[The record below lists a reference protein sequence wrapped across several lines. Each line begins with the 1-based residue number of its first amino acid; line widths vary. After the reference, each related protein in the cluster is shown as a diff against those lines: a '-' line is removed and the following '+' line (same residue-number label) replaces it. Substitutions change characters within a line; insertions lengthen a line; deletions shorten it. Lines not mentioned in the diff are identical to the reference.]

1 MGKERQCMND
11 RLEYNV
17 FAKWISSGASV
28 LDLGCGDGELLAF
41 LVKTKQV
48 HAQGIELSEQA
59 IQRCVAAG
67 LSVFQ
72 QDIDTGLS
80 EYANNAFDYVILN
93 QTLQQ
98 VKKPDLAL
106 QEALRVAKKVI
117 VGIPN
122 FAHIKSR
129 TQIFFK
135 GRVPV
140 TTSLPFQWYD
150 TPNLHF
156 LSIADF
162 TDYCKNK
169 GIPVEN
175 TLFTSKNGRVK
186 ILPNLR
192 AEFGFFLLSKK

>member
-1 MGKERQCMND
+1 MSN
-11 RLEYNV
+11 RLEYNK
-17 FAKWISSGASV
+17 FAKWIPNGASV

-41 LVKTKQV
+41 LVKEKQV
-48 HAQGIELSEQA
+48 RAQGIELNEQA
-59 IQRCVAAG
+59 ILRCVAVG
-67 LSVFQ
+67 LSVYQ

-80 EYANNAFDYVILN
+80 EYADNAFNYVILN

-106 QEALRVAKKVI
+106 TEALRVAKKVI

-122 FAHIKSR
+122 FAHYSAR
-129 TQIFFK
+129 ARIFFK
-135 GRVPV
+135 GRVPI

-156 LSIADF
+156 LSVADF

-169 GIPVEN
+169 GIQIED
-175 TLFTSKNGRVK
+175 TLFTSKNRQ
-186 ILPNLR
+186 IHFLPNLFG
-192 AEFGFFLLSKK
+192 EFGFFLLSKK